1 MKHICILG
9 GGRVGSAIAMD
20 LSKDKNLQ
28 VTVIDKEKKM
38 ANWLKKP
45 FEIDRRTMDLSDPK
59 TISKIVEDF
68 DFVVDALPGA
78 MGYKTLKTVINTG
91 KLICDVSFFPEN
103 PFTLNDAARKKQVTA
118 VVDCGI
124 APGLSNIIV
133 GYASS
138 QMESIED
145 IKILVGGLPKNPDNI
160 LKYKAPFSPADVI
173 EEYVRPVK
181 CVRNNRVIT
190 LPALSELETVKIPGV
205 GELEAFNTDGLRTL
219 IHTIPARNMV
229 EKTLRYPGHAKKMFF
244 LRETG
249 FFKDTLIK
257 INDTMVKPLDVTTSL
272 LFPLW
277 RFKEGEKD
285 FTVMEIT
292 IKGLRDG
299 RKTTFVFSLFDE
311 ADVETGMLSM
321 ARTTGFTAASIVRML
336 SKGLIDK
343 KGIVPPEQLGMKK
356 ELHDTI
362 IKDLVSRGIKIKEK
376 WC

>member
-1 MKHICILG
+1 MVSPHGQYKQFMGNFHHPCFRQWKRYKNTRIFFNPMKHICILG

-190 LPALSELETVKIPGV
+190 LSALSELETVKIPGV

-219 IHTIPARNMV
+219 IHTIRARNMV
-229 EKTLRYPGHAKKMFF
+229 EKTLRYPGHAEKMFF

-292 IKGLRDG
+292 IKGLRVG
-299 RKTTFVFSLFDE
+299 IKTTFVFSLFDE

-321 ARTTGFTAASIVRML
+321 ART
-336 SKGLIDK
+336 
-343 KGIVPPEQLGMKK
+343 
-356 ELHDTI
+356 
-362 IKDLVSRGIKIKEK
+362 
-376 WC
+376 